1 MGIVVELLAVVGI
14 AEEHLAAM
22 GTVAEDNLAVVAVA
36 EDNLGVVAG
45 HILVDLVD
53 YTFIFIMSPQELK
66 FITSPVYST

>member
-1 MGIVVELLAVVGI
+1 
-14 AEEHLAAM
+14 M
-22 GTVAEDNLAVVAVA
+22 GTVAEDNLAVVAVAEDNLGEVAVA